1 MQKMADEST
10 LDMTSDS
17 TSEIR
22 DCLLTYGED
31 ILKTK
36 FPHYIDGLKDVS
48 RRILWFTR
56 DQRDTRSFIRVMG
69 DIVENHVAGDTSV
82 YGAIIRLGQPFMV
95 GHPLVHIEGKYGSYH
110 SPHDSAAPRY
120 LNMAISEFARDLFFN
135 GIHPRTIPMVPTK
148 NFEAMEPKYLI
159 PKLPTALLLGNLTVG
174 FGFKSTTPMIDF
186 EDVCSL
192 VMVFAEY
199 YATHPTGLPKPS
211 ATASLLV
218 PTFPI
223 NNIIKNRPALIKAY
237 QHDEYNHE
245 VLMEGW
251 VDLTGN
257 SITLR
262 AVPYGVDFGTVTQDL
277 RETMKN
283 KKHWLWNYIVS
294 ANQFSSAEAEF
305 TMEVKRGLNPFE
317 VLDKLKSTLK
327 FTKKW
332 SPIYSYMKDGRA
344 VTLHPNILTAL
355 WYQERFISIAGGLKY
370 RQSEIVTKRMTAEA
384 ILQICENTKKVI
396 DIIQHSE
403 TENESV
409 TQLFRTFKNLTWKQA
424 RIIVQQRLSTLA
436 RANKQRIEQEIEQ
449 LDEDMRVVLSK
460 FGHIHETIYQDAQL
474 LKKKYKSTK
483 QTKFAED
490 YIGAVQFGN
499 QGVTHFFTI
508 DNMYELLNSRG
519 WNVQKEVFFFDKK
532 RIRGFIQGGKLVWPT
547 EYCRDICC
555 QKYILGSTK
564 PNTKMVLIERDK
576 PVYFSTG
583 KYPTEFRYLWLEE
596 SFMGITRDGHIVPAT
611 WDTIA
616 NIKSNKLGPSSL
628 IYGFDRTI
636 TNPVIL
642 YMNSHDTNTLR
653 IAIGTKKFSTV
664 AVGTTVILDVVP
676 YGTKEIFCNI
686 PVYCTKNTSVSFLTL
701 KHMDKLEENKSYLL
715 NLTRPVKG
723 NGNLTRHKTVRSWFI
738 LDFQNT

>member
-283 KKHWLWNYIVS
+283 KKHW
-294 ANQFSSAEAEF
+294 F
-305 TMEVKRGLNPFE
+305 
-317 VLDKLKSTLK
+317 
-327 FTKKW
+327 
-332 SPIYSYMKDGRA
+332 
-344 VTLHPNILTAL
+344 
-355 WYQERFISIAGGLKY
+355 
-370 RQSEIVTKRMTAEA
+370 
-384 ILQICENTKKVI
+384 
-396 DIIQHSE
+396 
-403 TENESV
+403 
-409 TQLFRTFKNLTWKQA
+409 
-424 RIIVQQRLSTLA
+424 
-436 RANKQRIEQEIEQ
+436 
-449 LDEDMRVVLSK
+449 
-460 FGHIHETIYQDAQL
+460 
-474 LKKKYKSTK
+474 
-483 QTKFAED
+483 
-490 YIGAVQFGN
+490 
-499 QGVTHFFTI
+499 
-508 DNMYELLNSRG
+508 
-519 WNVQKEVFFFDKK
+519 
-532 RIRGFIQGGKLVWPT
+532 
-547 EYCRDICC
+547 
-555 QKYILGSTK
+555 
-564 PNTKMVLIERDK
+564 
-576 PVYFSTG
+576 
-583 KYPTEFRYLWLEE
+583 
-596 SFMGITRDGHIVPAT
+596 
-611 WDTIA
+611 
-616 NIKSNKLGPSSL
+616 
-628 IYGFDRTI
+628 
-636 TNPVIL
+636 
-642 YMNSHDTNTLR
+642 
-653 IAIGTKKFSTV
+653 
-664 AVGTTVILDVVP
+664 
-676 YGTKEIFCNI
+676 
-686 PVYCTKNTSVSFLTL
+686 
-701 KHMDKLEENKSYLL
+701 
-715 NLTRPVKG
+715 
-723 NGNLTRHKTVRSWFI
+723 
-738 LDFQNT
+738 